1 MDHVI
6 ETTAP
11 GSVSVSNLPDWAL
24 SHGVTSLSTKDV
36 RRLCGIPANQV
47 SQRMAALRKGAKLFS
62 PARGLWV
69 PIPPEYRT
77 WGAPEPMGYIAD
89 MIAHLGTGYLVGWLS
104 AAERHGASHHAAQ
117 VFQVATGKTVRARTF
132 GRSRLGFYS
141 RSYVGKATASA
152 ELRRRTGVRVASP
165 GTTMLMLAA
174 DLGISGGIS
183 NVANLVIELAEERPE
198 YAAQIIADAP
208 LFRTLRPGDSAGF
221 SMRSEMVRLTSSSP
235 TAQRLQANPP
245 FSSHR
250 HPGRAGSMQSGT
262 SLRMRRWTRTYDSQ
276 KPDLRQGVRHITRG
290 GRAVRHGNHPTGGGA
305 RRRHPP

>member
-11 GSVSVSNLPDWAL
+11 GSVSASNLPDWAL

-77 WGAPEPMGYIAD
+77 WGAPDPMGYIAD
-89 MIAHLGTGYLVGWLS
+89 MMAHLGTDYLVGWLS
-104 AAERHGASHHAAQ
+104 AAERHGVSHHAAQ

-141 RSYVGKATASA
+141 RGYVGKATVSA

-174 DLGISGGIS
+174 DPGILGGIS

-208 LFRTLRPGDSAGF
+208 LFPDAATRRLGWLFDAFGDGAPDELVAYCTALA
-221 SMRSEMVRLTSSSP
+221 SEPSFLVPSSP
-235 TAQRLQANPP
+235 RTGRLDAKWGIVANEEV
-245 FSSHR
+245 
-250 HPGRAGSMQSGT
+250 
-262 SLRMRRWTRTYDSQ
+262 D
-276 KPDLRQGVRHITRG
+276 PDI
-290 GRAVRHGNHPTGGGA
+290 
-305 RRRHPP
+305 